1 MNIKPHYSNVYNTFL
16 VYNIIFVKRR
26 AYQPTTNF
34 SPYGIYL
41 VYRPSPLHH
50 PDKHH
55 SGWQ

>member
-1 MNIKPHYSNVYNTFL
+1 MCIIPFL